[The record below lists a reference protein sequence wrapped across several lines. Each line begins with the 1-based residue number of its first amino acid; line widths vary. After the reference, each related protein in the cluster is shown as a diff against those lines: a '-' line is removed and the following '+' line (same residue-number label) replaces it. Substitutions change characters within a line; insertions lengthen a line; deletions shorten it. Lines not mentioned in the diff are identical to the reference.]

1 MAYMR
6 HEQIDLVSLLVRRRL
21 PVSVPRGPV
30 TRDECKRRAV
40 GKMHGIGRG
49 KEEKVR
55 PEAAPEGARR
65 CAVAR
70 GRYGIVVGAGGQHG
84 VCPVTERTHH
94 RSDETMV

>member
-1 MAYMR
+1 MPQREASPGAP
-6 HEQIDLVSLLVRRRL
+6 DGDWVR
-21 PVSVPRGPV
+21 
-30 TRDECKRRAV
+30 
-40 GKMHGIGRG
+40 

-84 VCPVTERTHH
+84 VCPVTETGRTIV
-94 RSDETMV
+94 RTKRWCEEWCE

>member
-1 MAYMR
+1 MPQREASPGAP
-6 HEQIDLVSLLVRRRL
+6 DGDWVR
-21 PVSVPRGPV
+21 
-30 TRDECKRRAV
+30 
-40 GKMHGIGRG
+40 

-65 CAVAR
+65 CAMAR

-94 RSDETMV
+94 RSNETMA

>member
-1 MAYMR
+1 MPQREASPGAP
-6 HEQIDLVSLLVRRRL
+6 DGDWVR
-21 PVSVPRGPV
+21 
-30 TRDECKRRAV
+30 
-40 GKMHGIGRG
+40 

-94 RSDETMV
+94 RFERNDGVKASGVSDQTRRGGAV

>member
-1 MAYMR
+1 MPQREASPGAP
-6 HEQIDLVSLLVRRRL
+6 DGDWVR
-21 PVSVPRGPV
+21 
-30 TRDECKRRAV
+30 
-40 GKMHGIGRG
+40 

-84 VCPVTERTHH
+84 VCPVLGEDAPSFRTK
-94 RSDETMV
+94 RWRESEWCE